1 MFCFFIF
8 LFFFFLQ
15 YYIRCNTHTY
25 ESTLEPDWG
34 QYCWYP
40 HAEIWAHTWFE
51 KSIFFWQW
59 PAWKPVNKNRIYS
72 YKRDPCVKKTHH
84 KFKVSSKIINV
95 FITCTPWANFLHF
108 SLPIGLKCIPSAFIS
123 FETRHAL
130 FFWFFVQNHNLLCS
144 FFHIYFVAFRDLLH
158 CICPLGHHVYHLS
171 ADVFKVMFIL
181 SVSVITT
188 IL

>member
-1 MFCFFIF
+1 MQYTHLWKRIRTR
-8 LFFFFLQ
+8 LGTVLLVSTRWNPGTYLISGLQ
-15 YYIRCNTHTY
+15 
-25 ESTLEPDWG
+25 
-34 QYCWYP
+34 
-40 HAEIWAHTWFE
+40 
-51 KSIFFWQW
+51 KSIFVWQW

-130 FFWFFVQNHNLLCS
+130 FFWVFVQNHNLVCS
-144 FFHIYFVAFRDLLH
+144 FFFFHIYFVAFRDLLH